1 MHFHHEHILN
11 ANNMDF
17 STILEHQT
25 LLLSNFEVIK
35 SFLPFLSLNS
45 KAKQNIF
52 EISIQILL
60 LFAYLPEEVN
70 FSKDGEQ
77 L

>member
-1 MHFHHEHILN
+1 
-11 ANNMDF
+11 MDF